1 MAASE
6 PGESGLEL
14 DSTVHGAEVPPSPSP
29 GLSKLCMQCQMM
41 IEHLQ
46 QREVSSYHPT
56 EFRISESC
64 VMCPIIFSR
73 SGSRVEGI
81 SWYKRSAKDYYIL
94 LIRYQSPPSKS
105 YVTLILTPLGNLKSY
120 LIRDEQVADAT

>member
-1 MAASE
+1 MASSDSDK
-6 PGESGLEL
+6 SGLEL
-14 DSTVHGAEVPPSPSP
+14 DSAVNGDEVPASPSP
-29 GLSKLCMQCQMM
+29 RLSKPCMQCQMM

-73 SGSRVEGI
+73 GDSRVEDI
-81 SWYKRSAKDYYIL
+81 SRYKRSAKDYYIL
-94 LIRYQSPPSKS
+94 LIRYQFPPSKS
-105 YVTLILTPLGNLKSY
+105 YVTVILTPLGKFEILFDT
-120 LIRDEQVADAT
+120 R